1 MLVLQA
7 IDAER
12 NRHVQTRTLFEDTR
26 DVGKDSFLN
35 LTVRHDVDRFQLIV
49 LVKSAGDF
57 GKIFPR
63 ERFAPSE
70 NQHPEVAAERLRDAL
85 DLMRLHLQF
94 LARTIVEFIREK
106 AMRAPH
112 VADRRNQNI
121 QEHGRKG
128 PANREICVPFQ

>member
-12 NRHVQTRTLFEDTR
+12 NGNVQTRALFEDTR

-35 LTVRHDVDRFQLIV
+35 LTVRHDVNRFQLIV
-49 LVKSAGDF
+49 LVKGAGDF

-63 ERFAPSE
+63 ERFASSE
-70 NQHPEVAAERLRDAL
+70 NQHTEVSAERLRDAL

-94 LARTIVEFIREK
+94 LSRTIVEFIRK
-106 AMRAPH
+106 KTVCAPH

-121 QEHGRKG
+121 QEHGGKG
-128 PANREICVPFQ
+128 PANRQICVPFQ